1 VKFGACIPHYGVPM
15 SKKAIAD
22 FCKLAER
29 LNFDSIWTTDHI
41 AVNKRYADPYGSI
54 LESLM
59 TLSYVAA
66 HTEYVE
72 LGTSIIVLPMRNPVI
87 FAKQTAT
94 LDQLSD
100 GRLILGVG
108 AGWMEDEFATL
119 EFNFHDR
126 GKIMSEQ
133 IRILRIL
140 WTEDQPEFNGHF
152 FKFSDIVFLPK
163 PVQETGPQLWIGGSS
178 LSALKRVARLGDGW
192 HPVGLSPKEFAQ
204 GKEKLNSIVK
214 SGRKITMSVRVPVK
228 ISSSAKTTYTMS
240 SGDQAYMVGGVR
252 EAVVREIEAFEH
264 AGLDHLVCYFG
275 NEPYEQVAA
284 QTTLFAE
291 EIMPSFK
298 R

>member
-1 VKFGACIPHYGVPM
+1 MKFGACIPHYGVPM

>member
-1 VKFGACIPHYGVPM
+1 MKFGACIPHYGVPM

-41 AVNKRYADPYGSI
+41 AVNKQYVDPYGSI
-54 LESLM
+54 FESLM
-59 TLSYVAA
+59 TLSFAAA
-66 HTEYVE
+66 HTEHVK
-72 LGTSIIVLPMRNPVI
+72 LGTSIIVLPLRNPII

-100 GRLILGVG
+100 GRLILGLG
-108 AGWMEDEFATL
+108 AGWMDDEFATL
-119 EFNFHDR
+119 GFNFRDR

-163 PVQETGPQLWIGGSS
+163 PVQETGLQLWIGGSS
-178 LSALKRVARLGDGW
+178 LSAFKRVARLGDGW

-204 GKEKLNSIVK
+204 GKEKLNSILK

-240 SGDQAYMVGGVR
+240 SGDQAYMVGGGR
-252 EAVVREIEAFEH
+252 EAVVREIEAYEH

-275 NEPYEQVAA
+275 NEPYEQVTA